1 MRMKGEHDADYHS
14 WHFAPELIIP
24 VCSPSYLAQHKP
36 LLGVPGESGHTLL
49 HLSDAHFDP
58 KMLWGATAA
67 PIARHALLE
76 FSDYAVVLQAALSG
90 GGVAPGWV
98 SVVSRPLVDG
108 TLVPAS
114 PLRVRTGKHFHLL
127 AARGKPLR
135 DIVAA
140 IRDWLLD
147 QMRQD
152 MERVAPLIDGA

>member
-1 MRMKGEHDADYHS
+1 MGR
-14 WHFAPELIIP
+14 
-24 VCSPSYLAQHKP
+24 
-36 LLGVPGESGHTLL
+36 
-49 HLSDAHFDP
+49 HL
-58 KMLWGATAA
+58 A

-152 MERVAPLIDGA
+152 MERVAPLIDRA